1 MTLESGDRL
10 LFNIAGGIMMLQAV
24 SKENLDREDGGMEA
38 VDTVE
43 ILGRQVVK
51 LIKAL
56 KACGG
61 EVVPEQLSVS
71 CDRDATWHM
80 RHVVLRTVDN
90 SVRMTAE
97 ERDLVLDAIRSRAW
111 RLFS

>member
-10 LFNIAGGIMMLQAV
+10 FFNIARGVMTLQAV
-24 SKENLDREDGGMEA
+24 SRENLDGEDGGLEA

-43 ILGRQVVK
+43 LTGRRVVK

-56 KACGG
+56 QMCGG

-97 ERDLVLDAIRSRAW
+97 EKDLLLYAIRSRAW